1 MAVEVDGT
9 MFDDVLVPTDGSD
22 CANAAIRY
30 AEDLAVRYDATV
42 HVLSVVDSRVLEN
55 APHYEAVREEH
66 VELVEDVAED
76 VVEDLADTGCDVE
89 HAVRTAVPHA
99 AILRYVR
106 DQDVDLI
113 AMGTHGRT
121 GVERYL
127 LGSVAEK
134 VVRLADVPVLT
145 VPGSDDGATRYPY
158 ESVLAPTDG
167 SDGATAAIA
176 PAVDLASTY
185 DARLHALSVVDTAAM
200 GFDVRSATIA
210 ESLEEAARDAVREVE
225 TQARAAS
232 VSTVETTV
240 VQGTPFRGI
249 RSYVDE
255 HDVDLVVM
263 GTRGHTGLERYLLG
277 SVTEKTVRT
286 SSVPVLTVPGHA
298 EADESTEE

>member
-1 MAVEVDGT
+1 

-22 CANAAIRY
+22 CANVAIGY
-30 AEDLAVRYDATV
+30 AKDLAERYDATV

-55 APHYEAVREEH
+55 APHYESVKAEH
-66 VELVEDVAED
+66 VEVVEDLAEG
-76 VVEDLADTGCDVE
+76 VVEDLADTRCDVE
-89 HAVRTAVPHA
+89 YAVRTAVPHT

-106 DQDVDLI
+106 EQDVDVI

-127 LGSVAEK
+127 LGSVTEK
-134 VVRLADVPVLT
+134 VVRLSDVPVLT
-145 VPGSDDGATRYPY
+145 VPGSDDDAVTYPY
-158 ESVLAPTDG
+158 EEVLVPTDG
-167 SDGATAAIA
+167 SEGATAAIA

-200 GFDVRSATIA
+200 GFDVRSATIV
-210 ESLEEAARDAVREVE
+210 ESLEEAAGDAVQAVQ
-225 TQARAAS
+225 TQATAAS
-232 VSTVETTV
+232 VGAVKTAVL
-240 VQGTPFRGI
+240 QDTPSQGI

-255 HDVDLVVM
+255 HDVDVVVM

-286 SSVPVLTVPGHA
+286 SSVPVLTVPGRDGG
-298 EADESTEE
+298 EESSEE